1 MRQITDHIIMIRPK
15 HFGFNAETASN
26 NSFQSD
32 DQSMTVEQISTQAI
46 KEFDAFV
53 YLLESNGIHVDV
65 MEDTDTP
72 LKPDAVFPNNWISTH
87 GDGVVVTYPI
97 RSMTRRAERRED
109 IIEEL
114 AHHYKI
120 TKRYAF
126 EVFED
131 QDQYLEGT
139 GSMVLDR
146 EYRLVYACLS
156 PRTDIELLDKFCLLR
171 GYTPIVFHAVYEG
184 IPVYHTNVMMALGTT
199 YVVICMECIPDVQ
212 ERAKLSESFRNTKKE
227 VIEISEAQM
236 ASFAGNMIQ
245 LQSRFGET
253 FCVMSEQAYNAL
265 NKSQVEAIEYHNRIL
280 YGPIFII
287 EKYGGGSVRCMI
299 AENFLSKA

>member
-156 PRTDIELLDKFCLLR
+156 PRTDIELLDKF
-171 GYTPIVFHAVYEG
+171 
-184 IPVYHTNVMMALGTT
+184 
-199 YVVICMECIPDVQ
+199 
-212 ERAKLSESFRNTKKE
+212 
-227 VIEISEAQM
+227 
-236 ASFAGNMIQ
+236 
-245 LQSRFGET
+245 
-253 FCVMSEQAYNAL
+253 
-265 NKSQVEAIEYHNRIL
+265 
-280 YGPIFII
+280 
-287 EKYGGGSVRCMI
+287 
-299 AENFLSKA
+299 